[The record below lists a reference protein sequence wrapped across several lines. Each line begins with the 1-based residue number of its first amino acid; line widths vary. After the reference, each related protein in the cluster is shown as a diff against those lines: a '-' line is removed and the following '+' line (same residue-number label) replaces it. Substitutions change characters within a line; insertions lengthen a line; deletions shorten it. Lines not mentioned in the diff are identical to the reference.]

1 VGSNKL
7 LNSPNTILMVNHNKK
22 LIVFDTDGV
31 IFRSQLLLRIS
42 SSAGILNYIRT
53 LFLCFLFSINLI
65 NIRELLDRVYV
76 MFRGL
81 TEEDLWQVYHNMK
94 QMKYAEET
102 IRYIRDRGHCVAL
115 ISSGIP
121 DFLMKHLSGRLNA
134 DCGYGIGMKMDNGVF
149 AGEIG
154 GLLSSTDG
162 KVKVIEQLLKVN
174 RLTWED
180 VVVVGDDRNN
190 LDIMELAKVSIGFN
204 SYYPVRRKAKY
215 LVDSHDLRKVLDC
228 ISLEDNP
235 SFDEL
240 SSSLKQEIS
249 FSWMQEF
256 RRKGVHVCSVSVP
269 FLANVSYLLTLKL
282 LIIITILYMFAE
294 WVRLNGF
301 RIPVLN
307 FVTRLCVRP
316 DERRRF
322 ALAPLTLSSGV
333 ILSLILFPELIACI
347 VIMIVACA
355 DSMATMIGM
364 FYGRVKLP
372 YNRKKSMEGSVAF
385 FLTAFVCAF
394 FYLPLMTALIVS
406 VVSCIIETLPI
417 EFDNISIP
425 LGTGL
430 FLGLI
435 L

>member
-1 VGSNKL
+1 
-7 LNSPNTILMVNHNKK
+7 MANHNKK

-31 IFRSQLLLRIS
+31 IFESQLLLRIS
-42 SSAGILNYIRT
+42 RSAGILNYLRT

-76 MFRGL
+76 MFRGFK
-81 TEEDLWQVYHNMK
+81 EDDLWQVYHSMR
-94 QMKYAEET
+94 QMKYVEET

-115 ISSGIP
+115 VSSGIP

-134 DCGYGIGMKMDNGVF
+134 NCGYGIGMKMDNGVF
-149 AGEIG
+149 AGKVG
-154 GLLSSTDG
+154 GLLSFPDG
-162 KVKVIEQLLKVN
+162 KVKVVEQLLKVN
-174 RLTWED
+174 RITWED

-204 SYYPVRRKAKY
+204 SYHPVRRKAKY
-215 LVDSHDLRKVLDC
+215 LVDSHDMRKVLDC
-228 ISLEDNP
+228 INLEDNP

-256 RRKGVHVCSVSVP
+256 RRKGVHVCSVSIP
-269 FLANVSYLLTLKL
+269 FLANVSYLSTLKL
-282 LIIITILYMFAE
+282 LIIITIVYTFAE

-333 ILSLILFPELIACI
+333 ILSLILFPELIACV

-385 FLTAFVCAF
+385 LLHLYVLSFIFR
-394 FYLPLMTALIVS
+394 
-406 VVSCIIETLPI
+406 
-417 EFDNISIP
+417 
-425 LGTGL
+425 
-430 FLGLI
+430 
-435 L
+435 

>member
-1 VGSNKL
+1 
-7 LNSPNTILMVNHNKK
+7 
-22 LIVFDTDGV
+22 
-31 IFRSQLLLRIS
+31 
-42 SSAGILNYIRT
+42 
-53 LFLCFLFSINLI
+53 
-65 NIRELLDRVYV
+65 
-76 MFRGL
+76 
-81 TEEDLWQVYHNMK
+81 
-94 QMKYAEET
+94 
-102 IRYIRDRGHCVAL
+102 
-115 ISSGIP
+115 
-121 DFLMKHLSGRLNA
+121 
-134 DCGYGIGMKMDNGVF
+134 
-149 AGEIG
+149 
-154 GLLSSTDG
+154 
-162 KVKVIEQLLKVN
+162 
-174 RLTWED
+174 
-180 VVVVGDDRNN
+180 
-190 LDIMELAKVSIGFN
+190 
-204 SYYPVRRKAKY
+204 
-215 LVDSHDLRKVLDC
+215 
-228 ISLEDNP
+228 
-235 SFDEL
+235 
-240 SSSLKQEIS
+240 
-249 FSWMQEF
+249 MQEF
-256 RRKGVHVCSVSVP
+256 RRKWVHVCSVSIP

-282 LIIITILYMFAE
+282 LIIITIVYTFAE

-333 ILSLILFPELIACI
+333 ILSLILFPELIACV

>member
-1 VGSNKL
+1 
-7 LNSPNTILMVNHNKK
+7 MVNHNKK

-31 IFRSQLLLRIS
+31 IFKSQLLLHLSRYS
-42 SSAGILNYIRT
+42 GILNYIRT
-53 LFLCFLFSINLI
+53 LYLCFLFSINFI

-81 TEEDLWQVYHNMK
+81 KEEDLWQVYHNMK
-94 QMKYAEET
+94 QVEYVEET
-102 IRYIRDRGHCVAL
+102 IHYIRDRGHCVAL
-115 ISSGIP
+115 ISGGVP

-134 DCGYGIGMKMDNGVF
+134 DCGYGIDVEIVNGVLV
-149 AGEIG
+149 GKIG
-154 GLLSSTDG
+154 GLLSSPDG
-162 KVKVIEQLLKVN
+162 KVKIVEQLLKVN
-174 RLTWED
+174 KITWDD
-180 VVVVGDDRNN
+180 VIVVGDDRNN
-190 LDIMELAKVSIGFN
+190 LEIMELARASIGFN
-204 SYYPVRRKAKY
+204 SNYPVRRKAKY
-215 LVDSHDLRKVLDC
+215 LVDSHDLRKVLDY
-228 ISLEDNP
+228 IHLEDDP

-256 RRKGVHVCSVSVP
+256 RRKGIHVCTASVP

-282 LIIITILYMFAE
+282 LIIITILYTFAE
-294 WVRLNGF
+294 WVRLNGI

-307 FVTRLCVRP
+307 FITRLCVRP
-316 DERRRF
+316 GERRRF

-333 ILSLILFPELIACI
+333 ILSLILFPKLIACV

-355 DSMATMIGM
+355 DSMATIIGM

-372 YNRKKSMEGSVAF
+372 YNRKKSMEGSLAF
-385 FLTAFVCAF
+385 FLTAFVCTF
-394 FYLPLMTALIVS
+394 FYLPLKTALIVS
-406 VVSCIIETLPI
+406 IVSCIIETLPI

-435 L
+435 I